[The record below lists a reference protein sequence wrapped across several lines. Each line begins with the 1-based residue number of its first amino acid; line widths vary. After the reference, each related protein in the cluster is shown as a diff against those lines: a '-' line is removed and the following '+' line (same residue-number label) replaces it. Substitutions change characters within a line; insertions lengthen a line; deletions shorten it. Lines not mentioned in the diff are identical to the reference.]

1 MKIQVT
7 FKSGAQIEFEVDE
20 FSTGRDSL
28 TRDLTAVNWKTPA
41 NWTRR
46 LHTIEVEEIIAIV
59 AIREPEDA
67 VASAGRE
74 EEATG
79 IKDPQVTP

>member
-20 FSTGRDSL
+20 FSTGRDHL
-28 TRDLTAVNWKTPA
+28 TRDLISVNWKTPD

-46 LHTIEVEEIIAIV
+46 LHTIEVEEIVAIV
-59 AIREPEDA
+59 AIRD
-67 VASAGRE
+67 
-74 EEATG
+74 
-79 IKDPQVTP
+79 DQVTP